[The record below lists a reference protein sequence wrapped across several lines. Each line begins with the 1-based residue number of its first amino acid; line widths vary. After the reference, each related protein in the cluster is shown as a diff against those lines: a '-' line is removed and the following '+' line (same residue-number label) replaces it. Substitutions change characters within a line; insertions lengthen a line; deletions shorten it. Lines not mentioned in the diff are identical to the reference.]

1 MTRRTG
7 RRPGASGTREAIL
20 DAARRRFADAGY
32 RGATIRAIAADAE
45 VDPAL
50 VHHYFGTKQ
59 ELFAAV
65 VEFPV
70 SPSVVVERLEHVSR
84 DEAGAQV
91 MRTYL
96 SVWDLPQYQDRMRIL
111 LHGAMADERSAQA
124 MREFV
129 VDVLLEPVVRQLG
142 LSDPRLRALL
152 VATQVIGL
160 SFLRYLVPTEPIA
173 SMSSD
178 DVVAAYGPTI
188 QRYLTG
194 DLDLPGAGS

>member
-70 SPSVVVERLEHVSR
+70 SPSVVVERLEQVSR

-160 SFLRYLVPTEPIA
+160 SFLRYLVPTEPLA